1 MIDGTG
7 SMSSLIT
14 SAKNE
19 IINISNQ
26 LKSLF
31 PDLIFQFGCIIY
43 RDPIDSPSDSHSVF
57 QLTNDVE
64 MLKNQIVSETGK
76 GGGDTP
82 ELGWSLYSCI

>member
-7 SMSSLIT
+7 SMSSTIT

-31 PDLIFQFGCIIY
+31 LILYFN
-43 RDPIDSPSDSHSVF
+43 SDV
-57 QLTNDVE
+57 
-64 MLKNQIVSETGK
+64 
-76 GGGDTP
+76 
-82 ELGWSLYSCI
+82 